1 MRGGPPPP
9 ADALKDA
16 AYRSSDDVR
25 VVPTAP
31 VEATEVRDPHVVMDR
46 GLGLRALVR
55 QAALE
60 LGLLPRLA
68 DEVALQTPA
77 EPRRPGRLLV
87 ASDLD
92 RTLVYSA
99 QALGLN
105 GPDARAPRL
114 VVAEVYQGAPISFH
128 TRDAGLI
135 LTALAEVSVLVPVTT
150 RTRAQYERVRL
161 PTEPRYAIVANGGH
175 ILEAGVSDREW
186 SVSLAARLESGCA
199 PLAEVVEHLQTISD
213 PAWLLKSRVAEDLF
227 AYLVV
232 DRERLPATLLAELT
246 GWCAPRGWSVS
257 LQGRKVYCVPDL
269 LTKSSAVAEVARRC
283 GAVLTAAAGD
293 SLLDADMLA
302 AADVAVRPAHGEL
315 NDVGWMSPN
324 LRVTT
329 GAWVLG
335 GQEICARLLALA
347 LAVSP
352 TS

>member
-1 MRGGPPPP
+1 MTGAPPRQLEALKSAGSRSADVLSGALTRQ
-9 ADALKDA
+9 ADA
-16 AYRSSDDVR
+16 
-25 VVPTAP
+25 P
-31 VEATEVRDPHVVMDR
+31 EVRDPQPVTDR
-46 GLGLRALVR
+46 RLALRALVF

-60 LGLLPRLA
+60 LGLPSQLA
-68 DEVALQTPA
+68 EEVALQTPA
-77 EPRRPGRLLV
+77 DPRRPGRLLV

-105 GPDARAPRL
+105 MHDEHAPRL

-128 TRDAGLI
+128 TMDTDLM
-135 LTALAEVSVLVPVTT
+135 LTALAQAAELVPVTT

-161 PTEPRYAIVANGGH
+161 PAQPRYAIVANGGH
-175 ILEAGVSDREW
+175 ILEAGVPDREW
-186 SVSLAARLESGCA
+186 SASLAARLESACA
-199 PLAEVVEHLQTISD
+199 PLAEIIDHLQEVTD
-213 PAWLLKSRVAEDLF
+213 PLWLLKSRVAEDLF

-232 DRERLPATLLAELT
+232 ERALLPATFMAELT
-246 GWCAPRGWSVS
+246 GWCALRGWSVS

-269 LTKSSAVAEVARRC
+269 LTKSGAVAEVARRS

-315 NDVGWMSPN
+315 HDVGWLSAN

-329 GAWVLG
+329 GSGVFG
-335 GQEICARLLALA
+335 GQEVCARLLALA
-347 LAVSP
+347 LAVDGG
-352 TS
+352 